1 MMSSR
6 LIDENTAASD
16 IQIPGTGSR
25 DSGTASA
32 MVIDGVEYLEING
45 TIYQDAAALPT
56 ASAAESSLCTIQP
69 EGYARWYS
77 IGSCAG
83 QTMTVTVPEDAGFC
97 VYDTNMLMTASS
109 YAYGDTTVTLPEG
122 GYLVYAGAPGARF
135 EITMSPAR
143 QSAPE
148 K

>member
-1 MMSSR
+1 
-6 LIDENTAASD
+6 
-16 IQIPGTGSR
+16 
-25 DSGTASA
+25 
-32 MVIDGVEYLEING
+32 MVQHWELRRPDL
-45 TIYQDAAALPT
+45 
-56 ASAAESSLCTIQP
+56 
-69 EGYARWYS
+69 
-77 IGSCAG
+77 
-83 QTMTVTVPEDAGFC
+83 TVTVPEDAGFC
-97 VYDTNMLMTASS
+97 VYDANMLMTASS